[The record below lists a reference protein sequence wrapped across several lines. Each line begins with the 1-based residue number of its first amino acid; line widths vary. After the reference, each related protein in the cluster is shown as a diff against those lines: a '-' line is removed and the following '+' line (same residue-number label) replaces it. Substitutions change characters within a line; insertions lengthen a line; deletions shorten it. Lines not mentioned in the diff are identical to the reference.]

1 MEIVF
6 ASREIKKIC
15 EDPSFANRK
24 LGSASAKKLQTRLA
38 DLMAAARL
46 GDIPAGN
53 PHPLRGDR
61 EGQFA
66 LRLSGGDRLV
76 FDAQDDP
83 VPTTIDESIDW
94 KNVTSIRVV
103 FIGDYHD

>member
-1 MEIVF
+1 MEIMF
-6 ASREIKKIC
+6 ANKDLKKIC
-15 EDPSFANRK
+15 EEPSFANRK
-24 LGSASAKKLQTRLA
+24 ICTASVKKLQGRLA

-53 PHPLRGDR
+53 PHPLKGNR

>member
-1 MEIVF
+1 MEIMF
-6 ASREIKKIC
+6 ANKDLKKIC
-15 EDPSFANRK
+15 EEPSFANRK
-24 LGSASAKKLQTRLA
+24 ICSASAKKLQGRLA

-76 FDAQDDP
+76 FDAST
-83 VPTTIDESIDW
+83 V
-94 KNVTSIRVV
+94 
-103 FIGDYHD
+103 

>member
-1 MEIVF
+1 
-6 ASREIKKIC
+6 
-15 EDPSFANRK
+15 
-24 LGSASAKKLQTRLA
+24 
-38 DLMAAARL
+38 MAAARL

-61 EGQFA
+61 VGQFA